1 MKSNDDCHVTVQV
14 SVYFIE
20 QTVTCLQFFKKV
32 QMRWQIYNSNMISF
46 IFDHSYWIKK
56 LWQHL
61 NDDSKQLTAR
71 MSNVHKS
78 SLPFVLGMHILL
90 MLCICALKFKFS
102 VVVLAWKAYMPGLVI
117 KMLISIW
124 SLYGKEEISLFEMCK
139 LNVVLFIYV

>member
-1 MKSNDDCHVTVQV
+1 MKRNDDCHVTVQV

-32 QMRWQIYNSNMISF
+32 QMKWQIYNSNMILF

-78 SLPFVLGMHILL
+78 GLPFVLGTHILL
-90 MLCICALKFKFS
+90 MLCICALKSKFS
-102 VVVLAWKAYMPGLVI
+102 VVILAWKASWLLKCWY
-117 KMLISIW
+117 W
-124 SLYGKEEISLFEMCK
+124 SGVCIERRRSYFLKCV
-139 LNVVLFIYV
+139 N